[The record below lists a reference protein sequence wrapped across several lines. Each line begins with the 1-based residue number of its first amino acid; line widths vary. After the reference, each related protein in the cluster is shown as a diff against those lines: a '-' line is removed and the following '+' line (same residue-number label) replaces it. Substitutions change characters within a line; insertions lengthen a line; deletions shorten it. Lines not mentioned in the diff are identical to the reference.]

1 MKVLLFLLSGLK
13 RVMKSMHSNSALN
26 LLIVEDEANL
36 GDTLFDYLESK
47 GHQCK
52 LATNIKEAKEIFNNN
67 HINVILMDIN
77 LPDGNGIE
85 LAKELR
91 GVRKDFVL
99 LFLSAMN
106 DPETRLQGLELG
118 AEDYITKPFDLR
130 ELNLRL
136 NRILETKLKFDKQK
150 DEIDLEDLKI
160 WFSRY
165 EVLDGN
171 GLILQLSQKECA
183 ILELL
188 YQDKNK
194 VVSRESI
201 IENIWG
207 EGAFPSNRTVDNYIV
222 KLRKWLETSKDKK
235 VLISSVRGIGYRLE
249 IKI

>member
-201 IENIWG
+201 IENVWG